1 VSIKHL
7 NGSGLYT
14 GGKNTK
20 VWDQVTV
27 QNDFQSIATVVVPSG
42 GQSSVTFSNIPST
55 FTHLQVR
62 VSGRGTT
69 TFSGGLSL
77 YVSPIGPTS
86 SATKRHWL
94 DGNGSSSGSSYD
106 SGSGLVAVI
115 ADGGALSNV
124 YSAVILDILDWS
136 NTSKNIT
143 FRAIGGYDSNG
154 GTGHSVL
161 ASGLVVLS
169 GGTTTGFT
177 FQTDGNWVQY
187 SQISLYGIKA
197 AS

>member
-1 VSIKHL
+1 MSIKHL
-7 NGSGLYT
+7 NGSGLY
-14 GGKNTK
+14 GVKNNK
-20 VWDQVTV
+20 AWDQTTT
-27 QNDFQSIATVVVPSG
+27 QNDFQSIATVIVPSG
-42 GQSSVTFSNIPST
+42 GLSTVTFSNIPQNY
-55 FTHLQVR
+55 THLQVR

-86 SATKRHWL
+86 SATKRHWI
-94 DGNGSSSGSSYD
+94 DGNGSSVGSSYD
-106 SGSGLVAVI
+106 SGSGLTTVI

-154 GTGHSVL
+154 GTSHSVL

-177 FQTDGNWVQY
+177 FQTDGNWIQY
-187 SQISLYGIKA
+187 SQFALYGIKV